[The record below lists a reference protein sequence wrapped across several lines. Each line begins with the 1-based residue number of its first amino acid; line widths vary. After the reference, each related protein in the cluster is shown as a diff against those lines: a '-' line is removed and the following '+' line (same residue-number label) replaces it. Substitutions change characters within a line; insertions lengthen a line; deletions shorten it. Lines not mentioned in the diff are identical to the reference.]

1 MIRLKRNTIVM
12 KKAMN
17 LKMRV
22 LATLVVG
29 WVALS
34 SVEAADMVRYQGSPR
49 GSSVKIDG
57 TSTVHD
63 WTVEGKLIGGY
74 MEVDGSFPADLNVAT
89 VPALPALPK
98 VMVQIPVRSIK
109 SGKSTMD
116 SVMHKAMK
124 RTEHPSIKYSLTK
137 MDPSAEERKSGDPL
151 RYDAEGNLTVAGIMK
166 PIKMPVE
173 LVGHGD
179 GGLRI
184 TGKTKVKM
192 TDFGIQPPAPKIAL
206 GLIKTGDEVDIT
218 FEWITKRRVVK
229 K

>member
-98 VMVQIPVRSIK
+98 VMVQIPVRC
-109 SGKSTMD
+109 T
-116 SVMHKAMK
+116 
-124 RTEHPSIKYSLTK
+124 
-137 MDPSAEERKSGDPL
+137 
-151 RYDAEGNLTVAGIMK
+151 
-166 PIKMPVE
+166 
-173 LVGHGD
+173 
-179 GGLRI
+179 
-184 TGKTKVKM
+184 
-192 TDFGIQPPAPKIAL
+192 
-206 GLIKTGDEVDIT
+206 
-218 FEWITKRRVVK
+218 RR
-229 K
+229 

>member
-1 MIRLKRNTIVM
+1 
-12 KKAMN
+12 
-17 LKMRV
+17 
-22 LATLVVG
+22 
-29 WVALS
+29 
-34 SVEAADMVRYQGSPR
+34 
-49 GSSVKIDG
+49 
-57 TSTVHD
+57 
-63 WTVEGKLIGGY
+63 
-74 MEVDGSFPADLNVAT
+74 
-89 VPALPALPK
+89 
-98 VMVQIPVRSIK
+98 
-109 SGKSTMD
+109 
-116 SVMHKAMK
+116 MHKAMK